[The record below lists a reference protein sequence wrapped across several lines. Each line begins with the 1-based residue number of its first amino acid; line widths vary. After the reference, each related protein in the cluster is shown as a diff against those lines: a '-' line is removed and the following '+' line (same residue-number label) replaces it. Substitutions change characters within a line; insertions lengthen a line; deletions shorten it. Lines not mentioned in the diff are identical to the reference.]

1 MTKPS
6 SQAIGNCNLKILLKY
21 STSTSGSQRAN
32 VIIQSGSWAN
42 NNTEFIG
49 TITCNI
55 SESEIQVSGSS
66 ILIECTTDSSVK
78 TSSCEYPL
86 KKTPTPTFTISPASV
101 SIPCSSTA
109 PVTFTVNNVYNSP
122 GTLSYYWSVSGWK
135 KDGVAVNTFTTT
147 TNTVNLVPNSF
158 SPSNIY
164 VWPVLNGVTQAQKM
178 TTVSLAPFT
187 NSLSITGNNAICPST
202 SAVYSVSDLGSG
214 STISWSTSNTS
225 IATVTP
231 VSGNQVTVNPVATQ
245 GTFNLIAAITNA
257 CGQQKTLTKTLT
269 IGSPMFQINYV
280 PRDLFIDLTLSPDYG
295 SASLEEQ
302 GVDIN
307 TISWNKIAEEG
318 GNVYFSGDGLY
329 GTVLFPNNNS
339 SITINVS
346 LTNGCG
352 TTSYPV
358 VLMSGYADSRI
369 GYSQPSI
376 SKISNDLY
384 EIINVPED
392 TNKVKVSVYDIY
404 GSMVF
409 KTNTTNQINL
419 SNLKAG
425 IYVIKAQVKDK
436 MITLKII
443 KN

>member
-1 MTKPS
+1 MQQLPP
-6 SQAIGNCNLKILLKY
+6 I
-21 STSTSGSQRAN
+21 
-32 VIIQSGSWAN
+32 
-42 NNTEFIG
+42 
-49 TITCNI
+49 
-55 SESEIQVSGSS
+55 
-66 ILIECTTDSSVK
+66 
-78 TSSCEYPL
+78 
-86 KKTPTPTFTISPASV
+86 
-101 SIPCSSTA
+101 
-109 PVTFTVNNVYNSP
+109 
-122 GTLSYYWSVSGWK
+122 
-135 KDGVAVNTFTTT
+135 
-147 TNTVNLVPNSF
+147 
-158 SPSNIY
+158 
-164 VWPVLNGVTQAQKM
+164 
-178 TTVSLAPFT
+178 
-187 NSLSITGNNAICPST
+187 
-202 SAVYSVSDLGSG
+202 
-214 STISWSTSNTS
+214 
-225 IATVTP
+225 
-231 VSGNQVTVNPVATQ
+231 SGNQATANPITTQ
-245 GTFNLIAAITNA
+245 GTFDLTAVVTNA
-257 CGQQKTLTKTLT
+257 CGQQRTLTKTLT
-269 IGSPMFQINYV
+269 IGQPMFQINYV

-295 SASLEEQ
+295 SASLEGQ

-346 LTNGCG
+346 LTNSCG

-369 GYSQPSI
+369 GNLQPSI

-425 IYVIKAQVKDK
+425 IYVIKAQVKDT